1 MNRIILTGIAGNDPQ
16 IKIIAST
23 TTTVASFRLA
33 VRGKSKDETLWIT
46 ATAFGKTAELV
57 SQYIKKGSKCGV
69 EGRLNLDEY
78 TDKEG
83 VKRMSV
89 QVIVDS
95 IEFFSSKE
103 QQPEEKHFLE
113 QPATVIR
120 NAAGKIED
128 EENDLPF

>member
-1 MNRIILTGIAGNDPQ
+1 MNRIILSGIAGSDPQ
-16 IKIIAST
+16 TKQTS

-69 EGRLNLDEY
+69 DGRLNLDEY

-83 VKRMSV
+83 VKRMNV
-89 QVIVDS
+89 QVIADS
-95 IEFFSSKE
+95 VEFFSSKPVE
-103 QQPEEKHFLE
+103 DAYLNAEPK
-113 QPATVIR
+113 PASA
-120 NAAGKIED
+120 NAPVQED
-128 EENDLPF
+128 DLPF

>member
-1 MNRIILTGIAGNDPQ
+1 MNRIILSGIAGSDPQ
-16 IKIIAST
+16 TKQTST
-23 TTTVASFRLA
+23 TTVTSFRLA
-33 VRGKSKDETLWIT
+33 VRGKSKDETMWIT

-89 QVIVDS
+89 QVIADS
-95 IEFFSSKE
+95 IEFFSSKPVDE
-103 QQPEEKHFLE
+103 SYLNSEPKAAS
-113 QPATVIR
+113 P
-120 NAAGKIED
+120 NAPVQED
-128 EENDLPF
+128 DLPF